1 MIAPSGLALLLEQ
14 SASPAGSA
22 SLRALRTAWRAEPG
36 LRGAWGDAAPQAP
49 GPRGRR
55 AVHSPPLGKQF
66 RTRLARRQYFVRCDD
81 ENLIVIIFIFSPLEF
96 TLRASFVTVARE
108 DPSLFSGHMFK
119 SR

>member
-14 SASPAGSA
+14 STPPAGSA
-22 SLRALRTAWRAEPG
+22 LLRALRTAWRAEPG

-66 RTRLARRQYFVRCDD
+66 RTRLHAA
-81 ENLIVIIFIFSPLEF
+81 NIS
-96 TLRASFVTVARE
+96 
-108 DPSLFSGHMFK
+108 SGAMMK
-119 SR
+119 I